1 MKKFAKRFIFFSFLL
16 IIIVSGLHLLLGPF
30 LEHKISEQLS
40 NQLFSPNKIQHG
52 KIYVD
57 IHTRKIFIESI
68 HIDKVVIKQKSFAE
82 LTQLIPPLNSKTNED
97 DFLNQAP
104 QENTIQVAEIF
115 LEGISLYQLLFRNKI
130 VIDELRVTDLFV
142 KLNDKTNL
150 FELLDK
156 QNQNQSAIFSI
167 DKLFVRKINVGCV
180 NIEILDD
187 ANHKVLD
194 VDDMSLFLSNVV
206 VSPDSLS
213 SGLPFIFE
221 GLSISGGETSYR
233 LSEFEKLNV
242 RNIELSNDVL
252 KVNGLT
258 IKTIFSRSL
267 LSKHLKFGRDH
278 INLYFPEIVFHNFEY
293 GIQDRTFELY
303 SSKIEIVDPQLHF
316 YRDRFIKRNAARK
329 PLYSELIRNLPFNI
343 CVDRAQITNGLIT
356 YEENSEGDVPH
367 GKINFKNFNANIS
380 NLSNTYDLG
389 TKETIILVDAVFM
402 NKTRL
407 KGKWSFDMQD
417 KKDNFQLTAQLNSVE
432 ANIFDD
438 FARDHINMT
447 FEGNLFDIFI
457 RINGNDF
464 RSITEMKLWYK
475 NFKVR
480 HYKKNNKKNWL
491 TTTLVNIYA
500 SSSSGDD
507 GENVEVETE
516 RAMNRT
522 FFNFIWISIRDALKE
537 VFI

>member
-16 IIIVSGLHLLLGPF
+16 IIIVSGVHLLIGPF

-40 NQLFSPNKIQHG
+40 NQLFSTHKIQHG

-68 HIDKVVIKQKSFAE
+68 HIDEVLVNQKSFAE
-82 LTQLIPPLNSKTNED
+82 LTQQITPLKSKANED
-97 DFLNQAP
+97 DLLNQDH
-104 QENTIQVAEIF
+104 QENTVQVAGIY
-115 LEGISLYQLLFRNKI
+115 LEGISLYQLLFRKKI
-130 VIDELRVTDLFV
+130 VVDELRVTDLFV

-156 QNQNQSAIFSI
+156 QDQNQSAIISI

-180 NIEILDD
+180 NIEIQNE

-194 VDDMSLFLSNVV
+194 VDDMSLFFSNVEV
-206 VSPDSLS
+206 TPDSLS
-213 SGLPFIFE
+213 SGLPFTFE
-221 GLSISGGETSYR
+221 GLSLSGGETSYR

-278 INLYFPEIVFHNFEY
+278 INLHFPEIVFHNFEY
-293 GIQDRTFELY
+293 GIQDSTFELY
-303 SSKIEIVDPQLHF
+303 SSKIEIIEPQLHF
-316 YRDRFIKRNAARK
+316 YRDRFIKRNPARK

-343 CVDRAQITNGLIT
+343 CVDSAQIKNGIIT

-367 GKINFKNFNANIS
+367 GKINFKKFNANIS
-380 NLSNTYDLG
+380 NLSNTYELG
-389 TKETIILVDAVFM
+389 TKETIIVVDAVFM

-407 KGKWSFDMQD
+407 KGKWSFDVQD
-417 KKDNFQLTAQLNSVE
+417 EKDNFLLTAQLNSVG
-432 ANIFDD
+432 ANIFDN
-438 FARDHINMT
+438 FARDHINMS

-464 RSITEMKLWYK
+464 RSKTDMKLSYK
-475 NFKVR
+475 DFKVR
-480 HYKKNNKKNWL
+480 HYKRNNKKNWI
-491 TTTLVNIYA
+491 TTTLANIYA
-500 SSSSGDD
+500 SNSSDDD

-537 VFI
+537 VFT